1 MRIAFLTSTPLDVV
15 EGSGTFVGVST
26 LAAALRRMGVEV
38 EIVAPGFGFPIYT
51 ARRWWFNHQLS
62 RLRWDGFDLLVGFDL
77 DGYSIAGRTGRPR
90 VASIK
95 GVIADELRFERGLT
109 RFTMSMQA
117 AWEAEHVRR
126 ADLVMTTSLYAA
138 HRIQELYRSP
148 ALPRVVPEAID
159 LAAWRGLLARNPAA
173 PQPEKFVVLT
183 VCRFYPRKRL
193 PLLLAAAAGLRHEIP
208 ALEFRIV
215 GDGPERGKLHSL
227 LGEMHLQ
234 DNVRWLGNLLADDL
248 AREYNRC
255 DVFCLPSVQEG
266 FGIVF
271 LEAMAAGKP
280 IVAANAAAVP
290 EVVPQGLLVE
300 PESAAALAEGL
311 RRIHGDVALRA
322 RLAEAGKI
330 VVERFDAA
338 TVAALFLSE
347 VRGLI
352 HDHGA

>member
-1 MRIAFLTSTPLDVV
+1 MRIGFLTSTPLDVV

-38 EIVAPGFGFPIYT
+38 DIVAPVPRFPIYT
-51 ARRWWFNHQLS
+51 ARRWWFNQQL
-62 RLRWDGFDLLVGFDL
+62 RRRRWNGFDLLVGFDM
-77 DGYSIAGRTGRPR
+77 DGYCIAGRTGRPQ

-95 GVIADELRFERGLT
+95 GVIADELRFEGGLT

-117 AWEAEHVRR
+117 AWEAEHVRH
-126 ADLVMTTSLYAA
+126 ADLVMTTSSYAA
-138 HRIQELYRSP
+138 QRIQELYRSP
-148 ALPRVVPEAID
+148 KLPHIVPEAID
-159 LAAWRGLLARNPAA
+159 LAAWRDLLARNQAA

-193 PLLLAAAAGLRHEIP
+193 PLLLEAAEELQQEIP

-215 GDGPERGKLHSL
+215 GDGPERGSLHAQCR
-227 LGEMHLQ
+227 ERRLQ
-234 DNVRWLGNLLADDL
+234 DTVRWLGNLSADDL
-248 AREYNRC
+248 AREYDRC

-271 LEAMAAGKP
+271 LEAMAAGRP
-280 IVAANAAAVP
+280 IVAANAAAIP

-311 RRIHGDVALRA
+311 RRIHGDAALRA
-322 RLAEAGKI
+322 RLAEAGK
-330 VVERFDAA
+330 VAVERYNAPN
-338 TVAALFLSE
+338 VAGMFLSE
-347 VRGLI
+347 VRGLL
-352 HDHGA
+352 

>member
-1 MRIAFLTSTPLDVV
+1 MRIGFLTSTPLDVV
-15 EGSGTFVGVST
+15 KGSGTFVGVST
-26 LAAALRRMGVEV
+26 LAAALRKMGVEV
-38 EIVAPGFGFPIYT
+38 EIVAPHFRFPIHT
-51 ARRWWFNHQLS
+51 ARRWWFNRQLP
-62 RLRWDGFDLLVGFDL
+62 RRQWDGFDLLVGFDM
-77 DGYSIAGRTGRPR
+77 DGYRIAGRTGRPQ

-109 RFTMSMQA
+109 RLTMSMQA
-117 AWEAEHVRR
+117 AWEAAHVRR
-126 ADLVMTTSLYAA
+126 ADLVMTTSSYAA
-138 HRIQELYRSP
+138 RRIQVLYGS
-148 ALPRVVPEAID
+148 ATLPRVVPEAID
-159 LAAWRGLLARNPAA
+159 LTAWWDLLARNPAV

-193 PLLLAAAAGLRHEIP
+193 HLLLAAAELLREEIP

-215 GDGPERGKLHSL
+215 GDGPERGRLHTL
-227 LGEMHLQ
+227 LGEVHLQ
-234 DNVRWLGNLLADDL
+234 ETVRWLGNLSPSDL

-280 IVAANAAAVP
+280 IVAAKAAAVP

-311 RRIHGDVALRA
+311 RRIHGDAALRA
-322 RLAEAGKI
+322 RLAAAGK
-330 VVERFDAA
+330 VAVERYDAA
-338 TVAALFLSE
+338 IVAGQFLSE
-347 VRGLI
+347 VRGLV
-352 HDHGA
+352 